1 MIVPTEVGEV
11 PPGPS
16 SRGKDRFGKPRNYNY
31 LACNMRGYFFH
42 DCPRLDPETKALL
55 NKA

>member
-1 MIVPTEVGEV
+1 VIVPTEVGEV